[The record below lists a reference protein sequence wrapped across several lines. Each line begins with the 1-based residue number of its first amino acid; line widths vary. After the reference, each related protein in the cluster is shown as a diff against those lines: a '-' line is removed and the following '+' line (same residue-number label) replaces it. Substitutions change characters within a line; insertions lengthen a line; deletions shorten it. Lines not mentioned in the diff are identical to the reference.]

1 MKKVDFVI
9 LASPRSGSSIFRNYL
24 NGIPE
29 VGVPPESPFP
39 LKTSAELRHNLPDWR
54 DKLAVS
60 EHLTAVMAQDNKLVL
75 WNVPLEKTVEILMFR
90 RPSKWSEVVSS
101 IFEAYFEMFPRHPDV
116 YGDKN
121 NSYMSYLGG
130 LSEAFPKPK
139 LVHLVR
145 DPGEVVGSQLNFTTI
160 RKSNLAPKFKDD
172 PPALLEHWAQSNIN
186 VVQYADNQGL
196 EVHTVRY
203 EELVHS
209 AEKVI
214 REIAAFLG
222 LTLPSDYRAENA
234 WRRYP
239 ESEYFLDWKSK
250 SREPLKNLATQFSKK
265 VISDFASSRVQAVA
279 KSFGYGS

>member
-9 LASPRSGSSIFRNYL
+9 LASPRSGSSVFRNYL

-29 VGVPPESPFP
+29 VGIPPASPFR
-39 LKTSAELRHNLPDWR
+39 LGTSAELRHTLPDWT
-54 DKLAVS
+54 DKSAVS
-60 EHLTAVMAQDNKLVL
+60 DHLTSVMAQDNKLVL
-75 WNVPLEKTVEILMFR
+75 WNIPLEKTVEVLMFR
-90 RPSKWSEVVSS
+90 RPSTWSEVVGS
-101 IFEAYFEMFPRHPDV
+101 IFEAYFEMFPRCPDV

-145 DPGEVVGSQLNFTTI
+145 NPGEVVGSQLNFTTV
-160 RKSNLAPKFKDD
+160 RKSNLAPKFEYD

-196 EVHTVRY
+196 EILTVRY
-203 EELVHS
+203 EEFVQS

-214 REIAAFLG
+214 KEIAAFLG
-222 LTLPSDYRAENA
+222 ITLPYNYRPQNA

-239 ESEYFLDWKSK
+239 ESESFLDWKSK
-250 SREPLKNLATQFSKK
+250 STEPLKNLATQFSEK
-265 VISDFASSRVQAVA
+265 VISDFASNRVRSVA
-279 KSFGYGS
+279 KSFGYGR